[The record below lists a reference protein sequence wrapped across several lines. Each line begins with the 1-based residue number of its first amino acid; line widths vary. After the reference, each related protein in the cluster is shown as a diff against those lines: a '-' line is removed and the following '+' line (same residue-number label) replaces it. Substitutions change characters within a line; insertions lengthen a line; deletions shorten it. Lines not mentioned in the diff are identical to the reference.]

1 MKKIF
6 YAIMLTFLLPFA
18 AYAECHEE
26 TKAKVDSLK
35 GAIPYPKW
43 NISDTAYIAFINDPK
58 VGTNNFTDNDIII
71 IKVKIVDMM
80 LFNSIG
86 GPNYTEGLY
95 LQSSPSTFPVRWKYQ
110 YIDTSIK
117 NPKYGDRS
125 DFYSEERFQRTP
137 NEAKIELKK
146 SLKE

>member
-1 MKKIF
+1 MDRFF
-6 YAIMLTFLLPFA
+6 YAIIMAFLLPFA

-35 GAIPYPKW
+35 AAIPYPKL
-43 NISDTAYIAFINDPK
+43 NINDNAYIAFINDPNI
-58 VGTNNFTDNDIII
+58 GTNNFTDKDIII

-95 LQSSPSTFPVRWKYQ
+95 LESSPSTFSVKWKYQ
-110 YIDTSIK
+110 YIDPSIK

-125 DFYSEERFQRTP
+125 GFYSEERFQKTP